1 MSGYCVIVAGS
12 ERAKILVSRDAIHP
26 EVESGPNLVES
37 AEMVIVN
44 TDSDNK
50 GDEALLAK
58 KMVVDAMHLLRR
70 NMGHHLV
77 FAAESRMLALFRGA
91 CQHVD
96 CSGIEL
102 VEYQGNL
109 FEFSPE
115 RVQETLAQAQIMPH
129 CAAASGVTPNS

>member
-12 ERAKILVSRDAIHP
+12 ERAKILVTRDAVHP
-26 EVESGPNLVES
+26 EIESGPNLVES

-44 TDSDNK
+44 TEPDHT

-58 KMVVDAMHLLRR
+58 KLVVDALHLLRR

-77 FAAESRMLALFRGA
+77 FVAEPKMLALFRGA
-91 CQHVD
+91 CQNVD
-96 CSGIEL
+96 CADVEV

-109 FEFSPE
+109 FGSAPDK
-115 RVQETLAQAQIMPH
+115 VQEILAEAQIMPH
-129 CAAASGVTPNS
+129 CSAASGVTPNS